1 MVVPCVCDLVLCSAP
16 TSCQS
21 YQITSSVERVLCLD
35 ETSSRT
41 PLLLIPSLLN
51 TVVCWATIWSQSF
64 GKVSRFMWKCYKVG
78 KNSVPVASTDARA
91 HRCANPHWIPSTPWD
106 SEHYQGWPLSSHIIA
121 EWVLLQYSGYP
132 HIKLL
137 VQSARN
143 GHEQP
148 FVHLFKLSQGT
159 STSAPKNR
167 ENTQQ
172 PAPGM
177 GC

>member
-1 MVVPCVCDLVLCSAP
+1 MWKELWALTRPPQGLPYSWFLHCLILLYVGQQYGPKALVK
-16 TSCQS
+16 
-21 YQITSSVERVLCLD
+21 CLD
-35 ETSSRT
+35 LGES
-41 PLLLIPSLLN
+41 
-51 TVVCWATIWSQSF
+51 ATKLEKI
-64 GKVSRFMWKCYKVG
+64 
-78 KNSVPVASTDARA
+78 SVPVASTDARA